1 MPVNLGITRPEDFDR
16 LIAELVAAG
25 AGHSAELLRI
35 ARTGKI
41 AVVNVQP
48 TVAAPMKTL
57 RHMAIP
63 TIVIVGDDPRDDASQ
78 GPAGWLPFRRLLQWG
93 SYAVLHAAAGE
104 VAHYRAIAEL
114 TVLHR
119 RLILIETTTADLD
132 AWAQRLHHA
141 RPRPMPFMLI
151 APIGASHPVAEAAAC

>member
-1 MPVNLGITRPEDFDR
+1 MTIDLRMAAPADFDR

-48 TVAAPMKTL
+48 TVPAPMKTL

-63 TIVIVGDDPRDDASQ
+63 TIVVVGDDPREEAAL

-114 TVLHR
+114 TVIHR
-119 RLILIETTTADLD
+119 RLILIETTTDSLD

-151 APIGASHPVAEAAAC
+151 APIDASHPVAEAAAC